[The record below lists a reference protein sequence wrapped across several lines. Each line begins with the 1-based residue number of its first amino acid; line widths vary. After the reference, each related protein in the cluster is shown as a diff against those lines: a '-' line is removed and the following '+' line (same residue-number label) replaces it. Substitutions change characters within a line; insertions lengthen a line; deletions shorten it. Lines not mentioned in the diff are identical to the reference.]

1 MKPIPVKKRKLKLA
15 ARLEEHVRAL
25 TDLGERS
32 TRCPEA
38 LEAAAVF
45 IETRLQSLGYSPVRQ
60 TFEADGISCSN
71 IEAPMIEFRTDRPH
85 LLVGA
90 HYDSAEGTPG
100 ADDNASAVAIL
111 LELAERFSKTPELPV
126 RFVAF
131 VNEEPPY
138 FDTKQM
144 GSRRFAARAD
154 KNAENIL
161 GMVCLE
167 SLGIFISEP
176 ASQLLPE
183 TSSKTLHLM
192 PESVDMSIGNF
203 VAVIGTNASFD
214 FCQSFAAY
222 MRCGMR
228 GVPLLYGSMP
238 DMEVSDH
245 LAFWRRGIPAV
256 MVTDTAMLRNR
267 HYHEPTDTPEKL
279 NYPVMTE
286 VLRGIERAIR
296 AMAEKITR
304 ERRVFSTADI
314 DASREIVRSILDT
327 RRGRKNKI
335 PACRAAADFGKSRAL
350 TSRKT
355 RWEQCGGLTAA

>member
-1 MKPIPVKKRKLKLA
+1 MKPIPVKKKTLKLA

-45 IETRLQSLGYSPVRQ
+45 IENSFQALGYSPVRQ
-60 TFEADGISCSN
+60 IFEADGISCSN

-85 LLVGA
+85 ILVGA

-100 ADDNASAVAIL
+100 ADDNASAVAL
-111 LELAERFSKTPELPV
+111 LIELANRFSKTPELPV

-138 FDTKQM
+138 FDTRQM

-154 KNAENIL
+154 KDADNIL

-167 SLGIFISEP
+167 SLGIFTREP
-176 ASQLLPE
+176 GSQLMPA
-183 TSSKTLHLM
+183 TSSKLLSFL
-192 PESVDMSIGNF
+192 PESLDLTVGNF
-203 VAVIGTNASFD
+203 VAVIGDNTSCD
-214 FCQSFAAY
+214 FCQTFATH

-228 GVPLLYGSMP
+228 GVPLLYGTMP
-238 DMEVSDH
+238 DMDVSDH

-256 MVTDTAMLRNR
+256 MVTDTAMLRNQ
-267 HYHEPTDTPEKL
+267 HYHKPTDTPEKL
-279 NYPVMTE
+279 NYPGMTE
-286 VLRGIERAIR
+286 VLRGIESAIR
-296 AMAEKITR
+296 GMCGK
-304 ERRVFSTADI
+304 ERRKQINPAGK
-314 DASREIVRSILDT
+314 RRRSCARWRSL
-327 RRGRKNKI
+327 G
-335 PACRAAADFGKSRAL
+335 AARV
-350 TSRKT
+350 
-355 RWEQCGGLTAA
+355 